1 MSSENAE
8 IKYVVEEINYAV
20 AHNTGRPRTIL
31 DVGCG
36 IGLNGKA
43 GKERGAYVVGLEIV
57 PSSIARAKLL
67 LDEVKSANIEND
79 EVLEALKGRTFDLI
93 MFGDVLEHTIDPLGV
108 LRRLST
114 LLADGGHVIVSL
126 PNVAAWTVRF
136 NLLAGKFA
144 YEQSGILDDTHL
156 RFFTKV
162 TATQLV
168 EAAGLEVMRHDLNPM
183 IVRGAKSIIRKRLLE
198 SQDGEV
204 DPTKLMKS
212 PLYQAYQKYFRPLEG
227 LVAKAA
233 PGLLAFQH
241 VIIARKP
248 PKPGKLA
255 LTVGIVTRDHEGT
268 DERTIEQLI
277 GDVRRYAPDAK
288 ILLADSSTD
297 RTAALARAAGAEVI
311 SEQPPL
317 SGSRAMEQLMYA
329 AASRSEAL
337 IYLDAGYPVHMIPR
351 IRELLEQGAD
361 VVNVS
366 SSPSGRFGINRALAA
381 VTQAVHGL
389 PTTDVHSG
397 MRGYRSSVIRAFD
410 FSGAGDAL
418 PLDTLILPSKS
429 NYKVIEIPVEGTF
442 APARAKLRD
451 AAWTLI
457 RIAGAIG
464 QGKRVKRGTS
474 YQHRR

>member
-1 MSSENAE
+1 VSSATGQ

-20 AHNTGRPRTIL
+20 AYNTGRPRTIL

-43 GKERGAYVVGLEIV
+43 GKDRGAYVVGLEIV
-57 PSSIARAKLL
+57 PSSIERAKLL

-79 EVLEALKGRTFDLI
+79 EVLEALEGRTFDLI

-156 RFFTKV
+156 RFFTKE
-162 TATQLV
+162 TATRLV
-168 EAAGLEVMRHDLNPM
+168 EDAGLDVMRHDLNPM
-183 IVRGAKSIIRKRLLE
+183 IVRGAKSLIRKRLLE
-198 SQDGEV
+198 SQNGEV

-212 PLYQAYQKYFRPLEG
+212 PLYQAYQKYFRPIEG
-227 LVAKAA
+227 LVAKTA

-241 VIIARKP
+241 VIVARKP
-248 PKPGKLA
+248 PKLGKLD
-255 LTVGIVTRDHEGT
+255 LTVGIVTHGGEAD
-268 DERTIEQLI
+268 EQLI
-277 GDVRRYAPDAK
+277 ADVRAHAPDAK
-288 ILLADSSTD
+288 VVVVDES
-297 RTAALARAAGAEVI
+297 AL
-311 SEQPPL
+311 
-317 SGSRAMEQLMYA
+317 EQLMYTA
-329 AASRSEAL
+329 AATSEAL
-337 IYLDAGYPVHMIPR
+337 IYLDSSYPASMIPR

-361 VVNVS
+361 VVNASRPARDSKV
-366 SSPSGRFGINRALAA
+366 INRLYAKAA
-381 VTQAVHGL
+381 WAVHGV
-389 PTTDVHSG
+389 PTTDLHSG

-410 FSGAGDAL
+410 FSGVGDAL
-418 PLDTLILPSKS
+418 PLVTLILPSKS
-429 NYKVIEIPVEGTF
+429 NYNVVEIPVEVRATNGLSKR
-442 APARAKLRD
+442 ARLRD
-451 AAWTLI
+451 AAWTFV

-464 QGKRVKRGTS
+464 QGKRVKRGRN
-474 YQHRR
+474 YQHKR